1 MGYQLITGAI
11 SSSVGVQ
18 GGHYTGSFIKI
29 LAMGADDAEIV
40 IDRIEFGNLVEPESA
55 FTPTG
60 VITGS
65 MTFAA
70 GTYIDGP
77 IARFNIK
84 SGAVLAY
91 YHKFIGGG
99 NRLAD

>member
-1 MGYQLITGAI
+1 MQKVTGAI

-18 GGHYTGSFIKI
+18 GAHYTGSFVKI
-29 LAMGADDAEIV
+29 LAMGADEDQIV
-40 IDRIEFGNLVEPESA
+40 IDRIEFGKLTEPESS

-65 MTFAA
+65 MTFPA

-91 YHKFIGGG
+91 YNKFTGGG

>member
-1 MGYQLITGAI
+1 MAYQSITGAI
-11 SSSVGVQ
+11 SSSLGVH
-18 GGHYTGSFIKI
+18 GAHYTGSFIKI
-29 LAMGADDAEIV
+29 LAKGADDAEVV
-40 IDRIEFGNLVEPESA
+40 IDRIEFGNLTEPLSS

-65 MTFAA
+65 MTFPA

-84 SGAVLAY
+84 SGGVLAY
-91 YHKFIGGG
+91 YHKFISGGM
-99 NRLAD
+99 RLGY